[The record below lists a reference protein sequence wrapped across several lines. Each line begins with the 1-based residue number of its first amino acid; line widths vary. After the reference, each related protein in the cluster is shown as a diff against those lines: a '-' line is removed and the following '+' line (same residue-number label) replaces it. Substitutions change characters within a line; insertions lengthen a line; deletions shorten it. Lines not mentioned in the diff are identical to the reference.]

1 MYLHHFSMKS
11 VFWQEVQHKVVVSFL
26 FQLNNFILLIVVEA
40 LLRIYCFEN
49 VSIYPLKDRLNDG
62 STQINGPAAPDLPA
76 STRAPTPPASLC
88 RNPPETI
95 RVRIPQ
101 APPSFSRFP
110 PLFCFSRNSR
120 APPPPAEVCCTR
132 ATREP

>member
-11 VFWQEVQHKVVVSFL
+11 VFWQQVQHKVVVSFL
-26 FQLNNFILLIVVEA
+26 FLLNNVILLIVVEA
-40 LLRIYCFEN
+40 LLRIYFFEN

-101 APPSFSRFP
+101 APPSFPRSPSLLLFP
-110 PLFCFSRNSR
+110 KRTH
-120 APPPPAEVCCTR
+120 A
-132 ATREP
+132 